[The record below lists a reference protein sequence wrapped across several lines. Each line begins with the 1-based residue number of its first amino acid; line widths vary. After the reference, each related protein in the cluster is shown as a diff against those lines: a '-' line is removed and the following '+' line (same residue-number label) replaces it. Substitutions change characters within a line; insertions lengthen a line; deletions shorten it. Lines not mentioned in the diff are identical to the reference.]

1 MSTGQLI
8 IGLIFIAIGISSFTN
23 FDIFHYLWP
32 TIFIFIGIRILMGRR
47 WRHHGR
53 YTAHTVGELHQD
65 DINEVAIFSGSARRV
80 TSSAFTGGKA
90 AAIFS
95 GMEVDL
101 TRAKMK
107 GKSAEMEL
115 VGVFGGLKLIVP
127 KDWRVVTEGAGV
139 IGGFTN
145 HTSGGTESSP
155 KLIVRG
161 AAIFGGVE
169 IVN

>member
-8 IGLIFIAIGISSFTN
+8 IGLVFIVIGISSFTN
-23 FDIFHYLWP
+23 FDLFHYLWP
-32 TIFIFIGIRILMGRR
+32 AILIFIGIRILMGKSRHRR
-47 WRHHGR
+47 
-53 YTAHTVGELHQD
+53 GEISTSELSQD
-65 DINEVAIFSGSARRV
+65 DINEVAIFSGSAKRV

-90 AAIFS
+90 ASIFS
-95 GMEVDL
+95 GKDLDL
-101 TRAKMK
+101 THAKIK
-107 GKSAEMEL
+107 GKSAELEL
-115 VGVFGGLKLIVP
+115 VAVFGGLKAIVP

-145 HTSGGTESSP
+145 HTTGGSENSP
-155 KLIVRG
+155 KVIVRG